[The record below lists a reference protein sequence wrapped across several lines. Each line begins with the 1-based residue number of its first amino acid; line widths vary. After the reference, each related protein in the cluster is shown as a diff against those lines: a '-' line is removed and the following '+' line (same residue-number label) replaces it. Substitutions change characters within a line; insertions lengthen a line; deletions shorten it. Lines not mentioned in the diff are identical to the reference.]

1 MYFVVEELFYLWV
14 GGVNQVVCLLVIFFV
29 GIDIFCFYNLQ
40 VVFVMSRSS
49 MSMSK
54 HFVVFM
60 YYYLGVGEH
69 QMGIVY
75 LIVGIF
81 EFVFNF
87 WF

>member
-54 HFVVFM
+54 YFVVFM
-60 YYYLGVGEH
+60 YYYLGVGEY